1 MGSHTITMQLGR
13 SFLLFISLVLAYC
26 AADIQVQRVENVLE
40 DFNVI
45 ETGGLEIKDEVPEI
59 PEVAEDLLLDNE
71 EAIEEAEEVLEEAEI
86 IEAIEADEPV
96 EEDISGEISP
106 ETSIVNESDEDILES
121 TNEEENEDESVQLA
135 EEITEEVEEEEE
147 DVSEATE
154 EAEDNF
160 YDFDEEEVASVM
172 DIDEAAEVIS
182 EEIVVEKKV
191 GFFGR
196 IARSLSFFG
205 SKN

>member
-26 AADIQVQRVENVLE
+26 AADIQVQQVENVLE

-96 EEDISGEISP
+96 EEDIS
-106 ETSIVNESDEDILES
+106 ES

-135 EEITEEVEEEEE
+135 EEITEEVEEEESIPE
-147 DVSEATE
+147 V
-154 EAEDNF
+154 AEDNF

-182 EEIVVEKKV
+182 EEIVAEKKV

>member
-26 AADIQVQRVENVLE
+26 AADIQVQQVENVLE

-45 ETGGLEIKDEVPEI
+45 ETGGLEIKDELPEI

-96 EEDISGEISP
+96 EEDIS
-106 ETSIVNESDEDILES
+106 DILES

-135 EEITEEVEEEEE
+135 EEITEEVEEEESIPE
-147 DVSEATE
+147 VAEEAEGVSEATA

>member
-26 AADIQVQRVENVLE
+26 AADIQVQQVENVLE

-71 EAIEEAEEVLEEAEI
+71 EAIEEAEI

-96 EEDISGEISP
+96 EEDIS
-106 ETSIVNESDEDILES
+106 ES

-135 EEITEEVEEEEE
+135 EEITEEVEEEESIPEVAEEAE
-147 DVSEATE
+147 DVSEAT
-154 EAEDNF
+154 
-160 YDFDEEEVASVM
+160 
-172 DIDEAAEVIS
+172 
-182 EEIVVEKKV
+182 
-191 GFFGR
+191 
-196 IARSLSFFG
+196 
-205 SKN
+205 

>member
-26 AADIQVQRVENVLE
+26 AADIQVQQVENVLE

-106 ETSIVNESDEDILES
+106 ETSIEDILES

-135 EEITEEVEEEEE
+135 EEITEEAEEAE

-160 YDFDEEEVASVM
+160 YDFDEEEVVSVM

-182 EEIVVEKKV
+182 EEIVAEKKV

-205 SKN
+205 SKK

>member
-1 MGSHTITMQLGR
+1 MGSHTITWELGR

-26 AADIQVQRVENVLE
+26 AADIQVQQVENVLE

-45 ETGGLEIKDEVPEI
+45 ETGGLEIKDELPEL

-96 EEDISGEISP
+96 EEDIS
-106 ETSIVNESDEDILES
+106 ES

-135 EEITEEVEEEEE
+135 EEITEEVEEEESIPE
-147 DVSEATE
+147 VAEEAE

-182 EEIVVEKKV
+182 EEIVAEKKV

-205 SKN
+205 SKK

>member
-1 MGSHTITMQLGR
+1 MGSHTITWELGR

-26 AADIQVQRVENVLE
+26 AADIQVQQVENVLE

-45 ETGGLEIKDEVPEI
+45 ETGGLEIKDELPEI

-96 EEDISGEISP
+96 EEDIS
-106 ETSIVNESDEDILES
+106 ES
-121 TNEEENEDESVQLA
+121 TNEEEIEDESVQLA
-135 EEITEEVEEEEE
+135 EEITEEVEEEESIPEVAEEAE

-182 EEIVVEKKV
+182 EEIVAERKV

-205 SKN
+205 SKK

>member
-26 AADIQVQRVENVLE
+26 AADIQVQQVENVLE

-86 IEAIEADEPV
+86 IEAIE
-96 EEDISGEISP
+96 
-106 ETSIVNESDEDILES
+106 SDEDILES

-135 EEITEEVEEEEE
+135 EEITEEVEEEESIPEVAEEAE

-160 YDFDEEEVASVM
+160 YDFDEEEIVSVM

-182 EEIVVEKKV
+182 EEIVAEKKV

-196 IARSLSFFG
+196 IAR
-205 SKN
+205 

>member
-1 MGSHTITMQLGR
+1 M
-13 SFLLFISLVLAYC
+13 
-26 AADIQVQRVENVLE
+26 
-40 DFNVI
+40 
-45 ETGGLEIKDEVPEI
+45 
-59 PEVAEDLLLDNE
+59 
-71 EAIEEAEEVLEEAEI
+71 LEEAEI

-106 ETSIVNESDEDILES
+106 GTSIVNESDEDILES

-135 EEITEEVEEEEE
+135 EEITEEVEEAESIPEVAEEAE

-160 YDFDEEEVASVM
+160 YDFDEEELVSVM

-182 EEIVVEKKV
+182 EEIVAEKKV

>member
-26 AADIQVQRVENVLE
+26 AADIQVQQVENVLE

-96 EEDISGEISP
+96 EEDIS
-106 ETSIVNESDEDILES
+106 ES

-135 EEITEEVEEEEE
+135 EEITEEV
-147 DVSEATE
+147 
-154 EAEDNF
+154 
-160 YDFDEEEVASVM
+160 DEEEVASVM

-182 EEIVVEKKV
+182 EEIVAEKKV

>member
-26 AADIQVQRVENVLE
+26 AADIQVQQVENVLE

-96 EEDISGEISP
+96 EEDIS
-106 ETSIVNESDEDILES
+106 ES

-135 EEITEEVEEEEE
+135 EEITEEVEEEESIPEVAEEAE

>member
-26 AADIQVQRVENVLE
+26 AADIQVQQVENVLE

-96 EEDISGEISP
+96 EEDIS
-106 ETSIVNESDEDILES
+106 ES

-135 EEITEEVEEEEE
+135 EEITEEVEEEESIPE
-147 DVSEATE
+147 VAEATE

-182 EEIVVEKKV
+182 EEIVAEKKV

>member
-26 AADIQVQRVENVLE
+26 AADIQVQQVENVLE

-71 EAIEEAEEVLEEAEI
+71 EAIEE
-86 IEAIEADEPV
+86 V

-106 ETSIVNESDEDILES
+106 ETSIEDILES

-135 EEITEEVEEEEE
+135 EEIPEEAEEAEG
-147 DVSEATE
+147 VSEATE

-160 YDFDEEEVASVM
+160 YDFDEEEVVSVM
-172 DIDEAAEVIS
+172 EIDEAAEVIS
-182 EEIVVEKKV
+182 EEIVAEKKV

>member
-26 AADIQVQRVENVLE
+26 AADIQVQQVENVLE

-71 EAIEEAEEVLEEAEI
+71 EAIEE
-86 IEAIEADEPV
+86 V

-106 ETSIVNESDEDILES
+106 ETSIEDILES

-135 EEITEEVEEEEE
+135 EEITEEVEEAESIPEEAEEAE

-160 YDFDEEEVASVM
+160 YDFDEEEVVSVM
-172 DIDEAAEVIS
+172 EIDEAAEVIS
-182 EEIVVEKKV
+182 EEIVAEKKV

-205 SKN
+205 SKK

>member
-26 AADIQVQRVENVLE
+26 AADIQVQQVENVLE

-96 EEDISGEISP
+96 EEDIS
-106 ETSIVNESDEDILES
+106 ES
-121 TNEEENEDESVQLA
+121 TNEEENED
-135 EEITEEVEEEEE
+135 
-147 DVSEATE
+147 
-154 EAEDNF
+154 
-160 YDFDEEEVASVM
+160 
-172 DIDEAAEVIS
+172 
-182 EEIVVEKKV
+182 
-191 GFFGR
+191 
-196 IARSLSFFG
+196 
-205 SKN
+205 

>member
-26 AADIQVQRVENVLE
+26 AADIQVQQVENVLE

-106 ETSIVNESDEDILES
+106 ETSIVNESDEDILEF

-135 EEITEEVEEEEE
+135 EEITEEVEEEESIPEVAEEAE
-147 DVSEATE
+147 DVSEAT
-154 EAEDNF
+154 
-160 YDFDEEEVASVM
+160 
-172 DIDEAAEVIS
+172 
-182 EEIVVEKKV
+182 KKQKTT
-191 GFFGR
+191 FM
-196 IARSLSFFG
+196 IL
-205 SKN
+205 

>member
-26 AADIQVQRVENVLE
+26 AADIQVQQVENALE

-96 EEDISGEISP
+96 EEDIS
-106 ETSIVNESDEDILES
+106 ES

-135 EEITEEVEEEEE
+135 KEITEEVEEEESIPEVAEEAE

-154 EAEDNF
+154 
-160 YDFDEEEVASVM
+160 EEEVASVM

>member
-26 AADIQVQRVENVLE
+26 AADIQVQQVENVLE

-96 EEDISGEISP
+96 EEDIS
-106 ETSIVNESDEDILES
+106 ES
-121 TNEEENEDESVQLA
+121 TNEEEHEDESVQLA
-135 EEITEEVEEEEE
+135 EEITEEVEEAESIPEVAEEAE

-160 YDFDEEEVASVM
+160 YDFDEEEIVSVM

-182 EEIVVEKKV
+182 EEIVAEKKV
-191 GFFGR
+191 GFFGL

>member
-1 MGSHTITMQLGR
+1 MG
-13 SFLLFISLVLAYC
+13 
-26 AADIQVQRVENVLE
+26 VQQVENVLE

-71 EAIEEAEEVLEEAEI
+71 EVLEEAEI

-96 EEDISGEISP
+96 EEDIS
-106 ETSIVNESDEDILES
+106 ES

-135 EEITEEVEEEEE
+135 EEITEEVEEAESIPEVAEEAE

-154 EAEDNF
+154 ETEDNF
-160 YDFDEEEVASVM
+160 YDFDEEEIVSVM

-182 EEIVVEKKV
+182 EEIVAEKKV

-196 IARSLSFFG
+196 IARSLSFLG

>member
-26 AADIQVQRVENVLE
+26 AADIQVQQVENVLE

-96 EEDISGEISP
+96 EEDIS
-106 ETSIVNESDEDILES
+106 
-121 TNEEENEDESVQLA
+121 EENKDEGVQLA
-135 EEITEEVEEEEE
+135 EEITEEVEEAESIPEVAEEAE

-160 YDFDEEEVASVM
+160 YDFDEEEIDSVI

-182 EEIVVEKKV
+182 EEIVAEKKV

>member
-26 AADIQVQRVENVLE
+26 AADIQVQQVENVLE

-96 EEDISGEISP
+96 EEDIS
-106 ETSIVNESDEDILES
+106 ES
-121 TNEEENEDESVQLA
+121 TNEEENVQLA
-135 EEITEEVEEEEE
+135 EEITEEVEEEESIPEVAEEAE

-182 EEIVVEKKV
+182 EEIVAEKKV

>member
-26 AADIQVQRVENVLE
+26 AADIQVQQVENVLE

-96 EEDISGEISP
+96 EEDIS
-106 ETSIVNESDEDILES
+106 ES
-121 TNEEENEDESVQLA
+121 TNEEENEEESIPEVA
-135 EEITEEVEEEEE
+135 EEAE

-182 EEIVVEKKV
+182 EEIVAEKKV

-196 IARSLSFFG
+196 IARSLSFF
-205 SKN
+205 